1 MLLTI
6 ALVIIP
12 CAFSQECSE
21 SASCETCY
29 ASSFLCHWCKDIS
42 APNAT
47 TTGSCHYKFS
57 QFGCQVGDSCTADD
71 CADRT
76 TCSSCSLGGCKWC
89 ASVHRCVSP
98 YSWTCAFPS
107 NCAPNEECQRT
118 QPEFIGYIRGLPTWM
133 LYLLIAL
140 YISLITVSVA
150 TFYYAYFA
158 LVRLTLTTEE
168 SAALVSPTDRDRQ
181 PASRLWLFRII
192 SVSWTLLLLA
202 IGVLFLLIVLF
213 WPAPPEISMCNAQ
226 PMWSDTIKMIVD
238 SVTSGKASVES
249 EILITVY
256 NPNRVSV
263 ALNSV
268 SGNISYK
275 GQIVGSVDLG
285 PIDAQPGSAADG
297 LGLVT
302 FNGFDHITE
311 MYYDFNVK
319 HELMLEFEL
328 FVSFNVAGL
337 GGFEVPAPKTRL
349 NVNNPPPQKY
359 CKCLETETQDVFDLR
374 DA

>member
-1 MLLTI
+1 
-6 ALVIIP
+6 
-12 CAFSQECSE
+12 
-21 SASCETCY
+21 
-29 ASSFLCHWCKDIS
+29 
-42 APNAT
+42 
-47 TTGSCHYKFS
+47 
-57 QFGCQVGDSCTADD
+57 
-71 CADRT
+71 
-76 TCSSCSLGGCKWC
+76 
-89 ASVHRCVSP
+89 
-98 YSWTCAFPS
+98 
-107 NCAPNEECQRT
+107 
-118 QPEFIGYIRGLPTWM
+118 M

-140 YISLITVSVA
+140 YISLLTVSVA
-150 TFYYAYFA
+150 TFYYAYYS
-158 LVRLTLTTEE
+158 LVRPTLTTEE

-202 IGVLFLLIVLF
+202 IGVLFLLIALF

-359 CKCLETETQDVFDLR
+359 CKCLETETQDVFYLR